1 VGATLGTAWGG
12 AVAGD
17 RRLAPEGAREAAAA
31 AAAPTSPSSRSAGS
45 ASRSWRRLGYRA
57 KWPSTSILSASPP
70 AA

>member
-31 AAAPTSPSSRSAGS
+31 AAPTSPSSRSAGS
-45 ASRSWRRLGYRA
+45 AWRSWRRLGYRA